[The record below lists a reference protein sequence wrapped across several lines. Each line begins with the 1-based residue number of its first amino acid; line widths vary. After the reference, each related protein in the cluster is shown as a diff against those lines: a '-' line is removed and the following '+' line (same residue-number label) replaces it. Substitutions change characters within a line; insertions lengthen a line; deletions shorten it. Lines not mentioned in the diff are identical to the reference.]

1 MGMDNGDI
9 SVLKVHTTEGL
20 TISGAGG
27 DDILGGG
34 GVYTC
39 NPKSLKKQTTHTL
52 NVHTHTHTHTHTHAN

>member
-1 MGMDNGDI
+1 MVIMGMDNGDI

-34 GVYTC
+34 GEGIH
-39 NPKSLKKQTTHTL
+39 L
-52 NVHTHTHTHTHTHAN
+52 